1 MMHELRTKSFSSV
14 FFKDQ
19 EVTQVLSI
27 FSDIL
32 NLFLKSSTKDF
43 SRMKHDS
50 GHISQC
56 EASYDDIIVFDEIDF
71 CQSRRP
77 KKGEEYWKTP
87 AYFFSAHIPYVYKRR
102 TKSVIGTYFHFL
114 RRKLI
119 YSSKT
124 NLSEYIFWHR

>member
-1 MMHELRTKSFSSV
+1 M
-14 FFKDQ
+14 
-19 EVTQVLSI
+19 TQVLSI

-32 NLFLKSSTKDF
+32 NLFLKSSTEDF

-77 KKGEEYWKTP
+77 EKGEEYRKTP
-87 AYFFSAHIPYVYKRR
+87 ACFFSAHIPYVYKRR

-114 RRKLI
+114 RCRLI
-119 YSSKT
+119 NSSKA